1 MQKILGLDIGTYS
14 IKAAIIWN
22 DYKIINDYKNYL
34 VHQLIEQK
42 IEYKEGINE
51 KEAQTQAIDA
61 LIKKYNLEF
70 DTVYAA
76 IDSKNVSIRKVDFQ
90 NIRKRDIVGFLENE
104 LESSSP
110 FAIEDSIL
118 DYQIIEYTKNKS
130 SVLSVLSKKEVIKN
144 ILEIIEKEYL
154 RVKVLDIDNLTYLN
168 MLSFL
173 DKETNSN
180 PENIHE
186 NVEEGEKQNI
196 FSNLIINIG
205 HSKTTLT
212 FLADKK
218 VLYTRII
225 SIAGDYFNQVLKQKF
240 ELNYSEAEILKH
252 FVSSMEISSTEESDS
267 KRNLVSIVLSQAIT
281 ELGIEILRTIQSFI
295 AKENIKIKSVFLTG
309 GSSKIKGVKG
319 YFEVILNLPV
329 TSIKIRKENF
339 MFQDDEF
346 SDNASEASLSVFSQ
360 SLAIAM
366 RGLPVIGIASK
377 INLRKGEFAQVSNY
391 DKLIKQ
397 IFLYS
402 SSVAIVLFALFLSYF
417 VRSFLYNKEIDTLK
431 NQFRKDVIAMSNGE
445 PYNLRAISGK
455 KDWDFK
461 TYGDEAIQF
470 LKQNMKDKQIIIEN
484 YSSLEP
490 ALPLRLM
497 NQVSIAIPKDIYF
510 EVSEFRFQ
518 DNQLYIEAET
528 NNPDNINKIIDKLS
542 KIKELKQV
550 SKKSQSNKV
559 GSEKKIT
566 HFSIIASVTNGEG

>member
-34 VHQLIEQK
+34 VHQLIEHK
-42 IEYKEGINE
+42 IEYKEGVSE
-51 KEAQTQAIDA
+51 KDAQMQAIDA
-61 LIKKYNLEF
+61 LIKTHNLEF

-118 DYQIIEYTKNKS
+118 DYQIIEYTRNKS
-130 SVLSVLSKKEVIKN
+130 SVLSVLSKKEVIKDM
-144 ILEIIEKEYL
+144 LEIIEKEHL
-154 RVKVLDIDNLTYLN
+154 RLKVLDIDNLTYLN
-168 MLSFL
+168 LLSFL
-173 DKETNSN
+173 EKDTSNS
-180 PENIHE
+180 EGKTL
-186 NVEEGEKQNI
+186 EGEKQSAY
-196 FSNLIINIG
+196 SNLIINIG
-205 HSKTTLT
+205 HSKTTMT

-218 VLYTRII
+218 VIYTRII
-225 SIAGDYFNQVLKQKF
+225 SIAGNYFNQVLKQKF
-240 ELNYSEAEILKH
+240 ELDYSESEILKH
-252 FVSSMEISSTEESDS
+252 FVSSMEIDSTEAGDS

-281 ELGIEILRTIQSFI
+281 ELGIEILRTVQSFQ
-295 AKENIKIKSVFLTG
+295 AKENIQIRSVYLTG
-309 GSSKIKGVKG
+309 GSSKIKGVKD
-319 YFEVILNLPV
+319 YFSVILNLPV
-329 TSIKIRKENF
+329 IGIQIRKENF

-346 SDNASEASLSVFSQ
+346 SDNASEESLAVFSQ
-360 SLAIAM
+360 ALAISM

-402 SSVAIVLFALFLSYF
+402 SSIAIVLSCLLISYF
-417 VRSFLYNKEIDTLK
+417 IRSFLYNKEIDTLK

-461 TYGDEAIQF
+461 NYGDEAIIY
-470 LKQNMKDKQIIIEN
+470 LKQSMKDKRAIIES
-484 YSSLEP
+484 YTSVEP
-490 ALPLRLM
+490 SLPLKLM
-497 NQVSIAIPKDIYF
+497 NQVSQAIPKELYF

-518 DNQLYIEAET
+518 DSQLYIEAET
-528 NNPDNINKIIDKLS
+528 NNPDNINKIIDKIS
-542 KIKELKQV
+542 KIKDLKQV
-550 SKKSQSNKV
+550 TKKSQSNKV

-566 HFSIIASVTNGEG
+566 HFSIIASVSNGEG